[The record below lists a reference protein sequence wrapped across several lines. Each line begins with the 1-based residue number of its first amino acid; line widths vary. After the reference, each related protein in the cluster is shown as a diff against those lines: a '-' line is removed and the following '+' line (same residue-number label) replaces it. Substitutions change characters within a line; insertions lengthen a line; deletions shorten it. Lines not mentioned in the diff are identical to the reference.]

1 MSRRNQIFDVI
12 ILGAGA
18 SGMMCAISA
27 GKRGRK
33 VLVIDHNEK
42 PCKKILISG
51 GGKCNFTNYIVE
63 PENYISQNPH
73 FVKSA
78 LSRFNQWHFLELMA
92 HIPYEERQQGQLFCQ
107 QSSKDIINM
116 LLSECRK
123 NEVTLLMQHSVQSVE
138 KKEKFTVMTDQ
149 GNFLSDSLVVATG
162 GLSWKSAGASN
173 IGYEIARQFGLQVNA
188 TSPGLTPLKFST
200 RHQQKWRDLSGIS
213 VNVCIN
219 YQNLSF
225 RDNLLFTH
233 SGISGPAVLQV
244 SNYWQKGDRIFV
256 DFLPGLPLF
265 SKLYQSDSQQTLK
278 NVMKELLPERL
289 VKILLEKAVENK
301 PLNQYQ
307 EKELEAI
314 AELFHNYPLK
324 PQAKERYDKAEV
336 TLGGVDTNE
345 LSSKRLEANK
355 VNGLYFIG
363 EVLDVTGWLG
373 GYNLQWAWSSGYC
386 AGLFV

>member
-1 MSRRNQIFDVI
+1 
-12 ILGAGA
+12 LGAGA

-42 PCKKILISG
+42 PGKKVLISG
-51 GGKCNFTNYIVE
+51 GGKCNFTNYFVE

-78 LSRFNQWHFLELMA
+78 LSRFNQWHFLELMT

-116 LLSECRK
+116 LLSECHK

-256 DFLPGLPLF
+256 DFLPGLSLF
-265 SKLYQSDSQQTLK
+265 PKLYQSDSQQTLK

-345 LSSKRLEANK
+345 LSSKRFEANK